1 MLNSTIPFGIGIDIV
16 DILRFKTKPLKN
28 NQNFYKKIFSDSE
41 IKYCQ
46 KFHSSYEHF
55 AGKFAIKESVIKAIP
70 EKISFLDICTSHSKN
85 KPKILLNNELNRK
98 YRFLVSVSHEKDYA
112 ISFVM
117 AFKNEKKYTK
127 SSK

>member
-1 MLNSTIPFGIGIDIV
+1 MLNSTTPFGIGTDIIDIM
-16 DILRFKTKPLKN
+16 RFKVKPLKT
-28 NQNFYKKIFSDSE
+28 NQKFYKKIFSDSE

-46 KFHSSYEHF
+46 KFRSSYEHF

-70 EKISFLDICTSHSKN
+70 EKISFLDISTSHSKC

-117 AFKNEKKYTK
+117 AFKNEKKNTK

>member
-1 MLNSTIPFGIGIDIV
+1 MSKIIGIGTDIV
-16 DILRFKTKPLKN
+16 EIRKFRDKPYLGNK
-28 NQNFYKKIFSDSE
+28 QFYKKIFLDSE
-41 IKYCQ
+41 IKYCL
-46 KFHSSYEHF
+46 KFKSSAEHF

-112 ISFVM
+112 ISFVI

>member
-1 MLNSTIPFGIGIDIV
+1 MLNSTTPFGIGTDIIDIM
-16 DILRFKTKPLKN
+16 RFKVKPLKT

-46 KFHSSYEHF
+46 KFRSSYEHF
-55 AGKFAIKESVIKAIP
+55 AGKFAIKEAVIKAIP

-98 YRFLVSVSHEKDYA
+98 YRFLVSVSHEKNYA

-117 AFKNEKKYTK
+117 AFKNEK
-127 SSK
+127 

>member
-1 MLNSTIPFGIGIDIV
+1 MLNSTIPFGVGTDIV
-16 DILRFKTKPLKN
+16 DILRFKVKPLKN

-46 KFHSSYEHF
+46 KFHS
-55 AGKFAIKESVIKAIP
+55 KFAIKESVIKAIP

-112 ISFVM
+112 ISFVI
-117 AFKNEKKYTK
+117 AFKNEKEYTK
-127 SSK
+127 SS